1 MRIVKYYV
9 SQLSV
14 LPRFLELYPLIKQS
28 DDYQE
33 ISLDNTAKKL
43 GTEKR
48 RIYDIINVLES
59 LEMAIKVGKNRY
71 IWHGQAMLLQTLLKL
86 RSVAVKI
93 GMRNQVHESQRANKA
108 FNCRPKEVAGHIAA
122 LNPNASPAASST
134 PHITEDKSL
143 GTMCQKFIMLFLASS
158 KV

>member
-1 MRIVKYYV
+1 M
-9 SQLSV
+9 
-14 LPRFLELYPLIKQS
+14 KQS

-33 ISLDNTAKKL
+33 ISLDNTAKTL

-86 RSVAVKI
+86 RSIAVKI
-93 GMRNQVHESQRANKA
+93 GMRNQVHESQRTNKA
-108 FNCRPKEVAGHIAA
+108 FNCRPKEVAARVAA
-122 LNPNASPAASST
+122 LNPNASPVASST

-143 GTMCQKFIMLFLASS
+143 GTMCQKFIMLFLVSS
-158 KV
+158 KVY